1 MTASSLSTRL
11 RGALSGARVGD
22 RLLDGP
28 YASLQLLLL
37 AGGGLLG
44 FGVLMAASTTIS
56 ASHTN
61 DAAMWSQLIKEI
73 VFVILGVPVFWIA
86 VRLPPRGY
94 RVLAYPMLI
103 IAAVLLFAVLIPG
116 IGVMAYGARR
126 WLDFGPLQFQ
136 PSEFGKLAILVWA
149 ADLLARKQHLG
160 TLSRA
165 KQIVVPLVPVFVIFC
180 ALVMREPDLG
190 TTMCFILILIGL
202 LWMVGLPLRY
212 FALLLLGVGGVVTA
226 LAVFEPY
233 RLQRLLTFL
242 HPFDQHNG
250 AGFQTVEGLYALA
263 SGGVFGVGLGNGT
276 SKYSWVPNANTDYV
290 YSVIGEELGLIGSV
304 AVLVFFALFA
314 VAGVRIARRSA
325 DPFVRLATGG
335 ATVWICGQAL
345 INIGYVTALLP
356 VTGIPLPFISAGGAS
371 LLVTFAVFGMLV
383 SFARHEP
390 SAVAAAQRAT
400 ASGAQSR
407 ITRWAR
413 LPMPKAYVP
422 PKRAAPSRESSPP
435 AGARPAASTGAS
447 RANQHGAA
455 GRTTSTGPIGG
466 GARPRR
472 PATAGSPAWA
482 PPAQQRRPGRPLPL
496 TGSDGRYR
504 RGRPR

>member
-1 MTASSLSTRL
+1 M
-11 RGALSGARVGD
+11 
-22 RLLDGP
+22 
-28 YASLQLLLL
+28 
-37 AGGGLLG
+37 
-44 FGVLMAASTTIS
+44 
-56 ASHTN
+56 
-61 DAAMWSQLIKEI
+61 
-73 VFVILGVPVFWIA
+73 
-86 VRLPPRGY
+86 
-94 RVLAYPMLI
+94 
-103 IAAVLLFAVLIPG
+103 
-116 IGVMAYGARR
+116 
-126 WLDFGPLQFQ
+126 
-136 PSEFGKLAILVWA
+136 
-149 ADLLARKQHLG
+149 
-160 TLSRA
+160 
-165 KQIVVPLVPVFVIFC
+165 
-180 ALVMREPDLG
+180 
-190 TTMCFILILIGL
+190 
-202 LWMVGLPLRY
+202 
-212 FALLLLGVGGVVTA
+212 
-226 LAVFEPY
+226 
-233 RLQRLLTFL
+233 
-242 HPFDQHNG
+242 
-250 AGFQTVEGLYALA
+250 EGLYALA

-400 ASGAQSR
+400 ASGTQSR

-422 PKRAAPSRESSPP
+422 PKRSAPSREPRPP
-435 AGARPAASTGAS
+435 AGARPTASTGCLAGEPA
-447 RANQHGAA
+447 RRGWPQHIDRTDRRRGPAEAPGDGGSAGLGAA
-455 GRTTSTGPIGG
+455 GAATTTG
-466 GARPRR
+466 A
-472 PATAGSPAWA
+472 
-482 PPAQQRRPGRPLPL
+482 PLPL

-504 RGRPR
+504 PGRPG

>member
-1 MTASSLSTRL
+1 VTASSLSTRL
-11 RGALSGARVGD
+11 RGALSGAPVGD

-73 VFVILGVPVFWIA
+73 VFVVIGVPVFWIA

-103 IAAVLLFAVLIPG
+103 IATVLLLAVLIPG

-126 WLDFGPLQFQ
+126 WIDFGPLQFQ

-149 ADLLARKQHLG
+149 ADLLGRKQHLR

-165 KQIVVPLVPVFVIFC
+165 RQVFLPLVPVFVIFC

-190 TTMCFILILIGL
+190 TTMCFILILVGL

-212 FALLLLGVGGVVTA
+212 FALLLLGVGAVVTA

-335 ATVWICGQAL
+335 ATVWICGQAM

-400 ASGAQSR
+400 ASGTQGR
-407 ITRWAR
+407 ISRWAR
-413 LPMPKAYVP
+413 LPMPKAYIS
-422 PKRAAPSRESSPP
+422 PKRSAPSREPSV
-435 AGARPAASTGAS
+435 ATGARRAAASGSPRSDPPGATRRS
-447 RANQHGAA
+447 NPP
-455 GRTTSTGPIGG
+455 GPIGG
-466 GARPRR
+466 AARPRR
-472 PATAGSPAWA
+472 PAGGPPAWA
-482 PPAQQRRPGRPLPL
+482 PPAHQRRPARPLPL
-496 TGSDGRYR
+496 TGSDGRHR
-504 RGRPR
+504 PGRPG